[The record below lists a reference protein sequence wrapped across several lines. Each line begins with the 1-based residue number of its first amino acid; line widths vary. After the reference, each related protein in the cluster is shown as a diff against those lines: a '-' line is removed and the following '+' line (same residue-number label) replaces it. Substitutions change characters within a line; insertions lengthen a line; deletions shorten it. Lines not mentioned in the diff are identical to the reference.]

1 MDSIR
6 ITVNTVGPAMS
17 TYGPGAFLRI
27 MLALLESR
35 IVHSLLAAYH
45 NWREIDVY
53 DSVHNMS
60 ENNTIYK
67 ITQTSDNNNRYMSK
81 QLTLYH
87 GIQNECNRNW

>member
-45 NWREIDVY
+45 NWKEIMRCIFQY
-53 DSVHNMS
+53 TSCLS
-60 ENNTIYK
+60 GNNIISKTTQHKHQTTI
-67 ITQTSDNNNRYMSK
+67 ID
-81 QLTLYH
+81 
-87 GIQNECNRNW
+87 I